1 MSLKTNL
8 INFVL
13 YWFPPLILLI
23 GLTGNLLGCIVI
35 WRPKLKNIGP
45 RDIYK
50 YLFIMDT
57 IYLLEIVF
65 NYSSFGFGKTIN
77 NVSDIICKLTN
88 YFGFSL
94 AVVSPMLIVYISF
107 DRYISIKYPA
117 KRFLFR
123 KAKIQFIYFII
134 VFLFNLIYYLPV
146 FVSSKLLT
154 QQQQQ
159 NNLTFQCSLGTTN
172 ESLFILFLMDVL
184 NRVILP
190 FGLMLIGSILLI
202 YSLFKSRTRIVENF
216 LADENKTFYTEIR
229 LATTSLSLL
238 LIYIL
243 LNLPIS
249 VINFSQLYDN
259 LYMYIYCYYLFY
271 LSYSLNFYILLI
283 SNSLFQNEFFE
294 MIKRKKVQ
302 ASNNNI
308 PLNDM

>member
-1 MSLKTNL
+1 
-8 INFVL
+8 
-13 YWFPPLILLI
+13 
-23 GLTGNLLGCIVI
+23 
-35 WRPKLKNIGP
+35 
-45 RDIYK
+45 
-50 YLFIMDT
+50 
-57 IYLLEIVF
+57 
-65 NYSSFGFGKTIN
+65 
-77 NVSDIICKLTN
+77 
-88 YFGFSL
+88 
-94 AVVSPMLIVYISF
+94 
-107 DRYISIKYPA
+107 
-117 KRFLFR
+117 
-123 KAKIQFIYFII
+123 
-134 VFLFNLIYYLPV
+134 
-146 FVSSKLLT
+146 
-154 QQQQQ
+154 
-159 NNLTFQCSLGTTN
+159 
-172 ESLFILFLMDVL
+172 MDVL

-229 LATTSLSLL
+229 LATTSLSLN

-294 MIKRKKVQ
+294 MIKIKKVQ
-302 ASNNNI
+302 INNNNNNI

>member
-1 MSLKTNL
+1 MSYFKTNL

-23 GLTGNLLGCIVI
+23 GLTGNLLGCIII

-45 RDIYK
+45 RNIYK

-65 NYSSFGFGKTIN
+65 NYSSFGFGKIIN

-94 AVVSPMLIVYISF
+94 AVISPMLIVYISF

-134 VFLFNLIYYLPV
+134 IFLFNLIYYLPV
-146 FVSSKLLT
+146 FFSSNLNLT
-154 QQQQQ
+154 H
-159 NNLTFQCSLGTTN
+159 NNTFQCSLGKN

-229 LATTSLSLL
+229 LATTSLSLN

-294 MIKRKKVQ
+294 MIKIKKVQ
-302 ASNNNI
+302 INNNNNNI